1 MKSILVYGIAATF
14 MAYAVMAGEK
24 RVSRSVS
31 ASDKSGTHVVA
42 STNATAKAFARVSA
56 SATTNATAKASSHSS
71 SSDSKKS
78 EQTKTVKNQQ
88 AMRK

>member
-24 RVSRSVS
+24 KVSRMVS
-31 ASDKSGTHVVA
+31 ASDKSGTIHVVA
-42 STNATAKAFARVSA
+42 STNATAKAFA

-78 EQTKTVKNQQ
+78 EQTKRVKNQQ
-88 AMRK
+88 TMRN

>member
-1 MKSILVYGIAATF
+1 MKRILVYGIAATF

-24 RVSRSVS
+24 KVSRAVSVL
-31 ASDKSGTHVVA
+31 DKSGTHVVA
-42 STNATAKAFARVSA
+42 STNATAKAFA

-78 EQTKTVKNQQ
+78 EQTKRVKNQQ
-88 AMRK
+88 AVRN

>member
-1 MKSILVYGIAATF
+1 MMKSVLVYGIAATF
-14 MAYAVMAGEK
+14 MVCAVMAGEK

-42 STNATAKAFARVSA
+42 STNATAKAFA

-78 EQTKTVKNQQ
+78 EQTKRVKNQQ
-88 AMRK
+88 AVRN